1 MPKVNIDVNSKYS
14 AEDTF
19 QKIKGLFGDDSEVK
33 KFDSSLT
40 CQIDESNHTCH
51 AKGNKFS
58 AVVKVNPSE
67 NSSTV
72 NIVVDLPMLLGAFKG
87 QVKSTVEKRLHSLLS

>member
-1 MPKVNIDVNSKYS
+1 MPKVNIDVNSKYN
-14 AEDTF
+14 AQDTF

-40 CQIDESNHTCH
+40 CDFDEANHTCN
-51 AKGNKFS
+51 AKGSKFS
-58 AVVKVNPSE
+58 ATLQVKPSS

-72 NIVVDLPMLLGAFKG
+72 SVVVDLPMLLSPFKG
-87 QVKSTVEKRLHSLLS
+87 QVKSTVEKRLNSLLS